1 MMADSRRFLEQ
12 MSHISPVAQRL
23 RVTFGKSGPLVYT
36 SNLDMAKIWERV
48 LRRADLPLLYTKG
61 FNTRPR
67 ISLAM
72 PLPLGISSECEI
84 IEISLREPVDICEDQ
99 LRARL
104 LLVSPQG
111 LTIGAIIEVD
121 RRAST
126 LHSLVNSAKYRI
138 SFLDDVDT
146 SDLQRKID
154 KLLKRE
160 SIIVD
165 RTRRRKRSVMDIRPL
180 ILGLQID
187 DDGNLV
193 AHLSVGDRGNLRP
206 DQLTELLE
214 LANLHHKVHRF
225 ELHFLPE

>member
-1 MMADSRRFLEQ
+1 

-84 IEISLREPVDICEDQ
+84 LEIFLREPIDVCEDA
-99 LRARL
+99 LRKRL
-104 LLVSPQG
+104 HSVSPKG
-111 LTIGAIIEVD
+111 LTIGAIAEVNT
-121 RRAST
+121 RASS
-126 LHSLVNSAKYRI
+126 LHSLVNSAEYRI
-138 SFLDDVDT
+138 RFLDDIERQ
-146 SDLQRKID
+146 DLQRKVD
-154 KLLKRE
+154 DLLSRE
-160 SIIVD
+160 SIIID
-165 RTRRRKRSVMDIRPL
+165 RMRRRKRSVMDVRPL
-180 ILGLQID
+180 ILALYF
-187 DDGNLV
+187 DGSDHLI

-206 DQLTELLE
+206 DQLLELLE
-214 LANLHHKVHRF
+214 LTDLHHTVHRF
-225 ELHFLPE
+225 KLHFLAE